1 MSNDQQPL
9 TWTLVGTD
17 ADGMPVAL
25 PCPPDAA
32 REAQAACEARKAA
45 LEAARRAGRSQ
56 ARIGI
61 IGALEQE
68 VALIAES
75 LENTWTTKA
84 GGIQI
89 ISGALGDREVLAC
102 VAGMGTVN
110 VAAATQQLIALG
122 ARTVIFS
129 GIAGSL
135 NPALHIEDVVIGQT
149 LRYVDTDTA
158 IIAES
163 APGLEEFH
171 STDWLVDLAAQAL
184 LARGYTELPAEKSN
198 NCADGGAPSSPAVTS
213 AQGEQQFLVGTISTG
228 NRFVTGPLKA
238 QVLEATHAD
247 CAEMEGAAVAH
258 VCAKNGV
265 DCLVLRAISDNCD
278 EAYDAF
284 SSRVFDIEEYARSAS
299 ALVLDILGSIDA
311 HAKN

>member
-1 MSNDQQPL
+1 MAPSVFECEFSHANGNAMGHLKEYVEVFRTQARAMGGCIWDYVDQAI
-9 TWTLVGTD
+9 WTKLGSYGVYQEG
-17 ADGMPVAL
+17 GPY
-25 PCPPDAA
+25 
-32 REAQAACEARKAA
+32 A
-45 LEAARRAGRSQ
+45 LEGSASATTEQ
-56 ARIGI
+56 A
-61 IGALEQE
+61 LF
-68 VALIAES
+68 
-75 LENTWTTKA
+75 
-84 GGIQI
+84 
-89 ISGALGDREVLAC
+89 
-102 VAGMGTVN
+102 
-110 VAAATQQLIALG
+110 TQQLIALG

-158 IIAES
+158 LIAES

-198 NCADGGAPSSPAVTS
+198 NCADGDAPSSPAVTS

>member
-25 PCPPDAA
+25 PCPPDTA

-45 LEAARRAGRSQ
+45 LEAARRAGHGQ
-56 ARIGI
+56 TRIGI

-89 ISGALGDREVLAC
+89 VHGTLGDREVLAC

-158 IIAES
+158 LIAES

-184 LARGYTELPAEKSN
+184 LARGYTELPEEKSN
-198 NCADGGAPSSPAVTS
+198 NCADGGAPSSPAATS
-213 AQGEQQFLVGTISTG
+213 AQGEQQFLTGTISTG

-258 VCAKNGV
+258 VCA
-265 DCLVLRAISDNCD
+265 
-278 EAYDAF
+278 
-284 SSRVFDIEEYARSAS
+284 VFDIEEYARSAS

>member
-25 PCPPDAA
+25 PCPPDTA

-45 LEAARRAGRSQ
+45 LEAARRAGHGQ
-56 ARIGI
+56 TRIGI

-89 ISGALGDREVLAC
+89 VHGTMGEHEILAC

-158 IIAES
+158 LIAES

-184 LARGYTELPAEKSN
+184 LARGYTELPEEKSN
-198 NCADGGAPSSPAVTS
+198 NCADGGAPSSPAATS
-213 AQGEQQFLVGTISTG
+213 AQGEQQFLTGTISTG